1 MCYKVLRKCLFMLPP
16 EVAHTVALKAL
27 KIIPL
32 FSKKQT
38 AGMPVEVMGISFPNC
53 LGLAAG
59 LDKNAEYVDALS
71 ALGFGFVE
79 VGTVTPKPQNGN
91 PKPRLFRL
99 PEKNAIINRMGFNG
113 CGLDVFIDNLKKI
126 QSDVIV
132 GVNIGKNLTTPIEKA
147 LDDYLTCLVRVY
159 PYAHY
164 ITVNLSSPNTPGLRE
179 LQHGH
184 YLDNLLQGLKA
195 KQAELDLEYNQYVP
209 LVVKVS
215 PDLTEKEVSEIA
227 EILLENKIDGLI
239 VGNTSLSRVGVTELA
254 YGAEAGG
261 LSGQPI
267 LPQAT
272 QVQSY
277 FVNALGGAIPIIGL
291 GGIMSGEDAQAK
303 LEAGAKL
310 VQVYTG
316 FVYQGPELIAD
327 ILAGTAQHNTVQ

>member
-1 MCYKVLRKCLFMLPP
+1 MLPP

-27 KIIPL
+27 KFIPL
-32 FSKKQT
+32 FSQKK
-38 AGMPVEVMGISFPNC
+38 AVGAPVEVMGISFPNH

-79 VGTVTPKPQNGN
+79 VGTVTPRPQSGN

-126 QSDVIV
+126 KSDVIV

-147 LDDYLTCLVRVY
+147 LDDYLICLTRVY

-195 KQAELDLEYNQYVP
+195 KQAELDLEYNRYVP

-215 PDLTEKEVSEIA
+215 PDLTEQEAVEIA

-239 VGNTSLSRVGVTELA
+239 VGNTSLSREGVADLA
-254 YGAEAGG
+254 HGAEAGG
-261 LSGQPI
+261 LSGEPI
-267 LPQAT
+267 FPQAT
-272 QVQSY
+272 QVQSF
-277 FVNALGGAIPIIGL
+277 FVKALDGSIPIIGL
-291 GGIMSGEDAQAK
+291 GGIMTAEDAKAK
-303 LEAGAKL
+303 LEAGANL

-316 FVYQGPELIAD
+316 FVYQGPALVSE
-327 ILAGTAQHNTVQ
+327 ILAGTAQ